1 MLEKFKIGT
10 SAAILIGLSAC
21 NLEIKT
27 REPAPVENP
36 ELCSIQAP
44 YITQFEKDIKSARPL
59 LPLIVKKT
67 AQEVFITN
75 VSTSSETLPTGTEI
89 TKIHIRYVSGANL
102 LGNFSGRYKIP
113 TNPELKLSFYEE
125 DINIPA
131 DSKEQTK
138 QNTPDNLKI
147 VIRRQVN
154 GELKEKAVCKEVDF
168 SKK

>member
-1 MLEKFKIGT
+1 MLEKFKFGT

-44 YITQFEKDIKSARPL
+44 YIRQFEKDIKSARPL
-59 LPLIVKKT
+59 PPIVKKT
-67 AQEVFITN
+67 AQEDLITN
-75 VSTSSETLPTGTEI
+75 VTTSSETLPTGTEI
-89 TKIHIRYVSGANL
+89 TKIHIRYVSGANS
-102 LGNFSGRYKIP
+102 LGNFSARYKIP
-113 TNPELKLSFYEE
+113 TDPELKLTLYEE